1 MSRIPPFV
9 SLLLAAGLL
18 LLGATAPAADAERGK
33 VLADTCMGCHGIP
46 SYRNAYPSY
55 RVPKLGGQNEEYL
68 VIALQGYR
76 NGTRQHPT
84 MQAQGATLSD
94 EDMADIAAYFAGQ
107 GDAREGETVTGGR
120 AAAGKEKIAVCT
132 ACHGQAGIAPAPNW
146 PNLAGQH
153 QDYLVHAIK
162 QYRSGARQDAVM
174 AGLVVN
180 LSDRDIADIAAYY
193 AAQTGLYTIQYT
205 GD

>member
-1 MSRIPPFV
+1 M
-9 SLLLAAGLL
+9 LTGAAAQAGD
-18 LLGATAPAADAERGK
+18 PERGK
-33 VLADTCMGCHGIP
+33 VLSDTCMGCHGIP
-46 SYRNAYPSY
+46 GYRNAYPMY
-55 RVPKLGGQNEEYL
+55 RVPKLGGQPEAYL

-84 MQAQGATLSD
+84 MQAQGETLSD
-94 EDMADIAAYFAGQ
+94 EDMADIAAYFASQ
-107 GDAREGETVTGGR
+107 GEPEEGELVTGGR

-132 ACHGQAGIAPAPNW
+132 ACHGESGISPAPNW

-153 QDYLVHAIK
+153 KDYLVHSIK
-162 QYRSGARQDAVM
+162 QYRSGEREDAVM

-193 AAQTGLYTIQYT
+193 AEQSGLYTIQYT
-205 GD
+205 GK

>member
-1 MSRIPPFV
+1 MSRLSPITALLV
-9 SLLLAAGLL
+9 SVTLMLLAA
-18 LLGATAPAADAERGK
+18 AAQAGDPENGK
-33 VLADTCMGCHGIP
+33 VLSDTCMGCHGIP
-46 SYRNAYPSY
+46 GYRNAYPMY
-55 RVPKLGGQNEEYL
+55 RVPKLGGQTEQYI

-84 MQAQGATLSD
+84 MQAQGESLTD
-94 EDMADIAAYFAGQ
+94 EEMADIAAYFASQ
-107 GDAREGETVTGGR
+107 GEPEEGELETGGR

-132 ACHGQAGIAPAPNW
+132 ACHGENGISPAPNW

-153 QDYLVHAIK
+153 KDYLVHSIK
-162 QYRSGARQDAVM
+162 QYRSGEREDAVM

-193 AAQTGLYTIQYT
+193 AEQSGLYTIQYT
-205 GD
+205 GK